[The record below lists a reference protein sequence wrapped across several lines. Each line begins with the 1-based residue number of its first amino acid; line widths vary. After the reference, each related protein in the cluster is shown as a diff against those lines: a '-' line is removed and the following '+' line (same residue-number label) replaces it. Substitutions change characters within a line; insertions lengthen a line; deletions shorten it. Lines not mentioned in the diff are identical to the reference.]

1 MKFVDTNYFL
11 RFFLKD
17 VNVQHKEAHRLFQRA
32 ALGQEKLITSVI
44 VFFEIYWV
52 AESFY
57 KLDKKTISSFL
68 RSILKMEFITLEN
81 REVLTTAL
89 SLYEDTSFDLED
101 AYNLAFATSS
111 QAKDFITFDVK
122 LEKKFKNI
130 TT

>member
-17 VNVQHKEAHRLFQRA
+17 VNEQHKEAHRLFQKA
-32 ALGQEKLITSVI
+32 ALGQEKLTTSVI

-57 KLDKKTISSFL
+57 KLDKKTITSFL
-68 RSILKMEFITLEN
+68 RSILKMEFIALEN
-81 REVLTTAL
+81 REVLTSAL

-101 AYNLAFATSS
+101 AYNLAFATS
-111 QAKDFITFDVK
+111 AHAADFMTFDVK
-122 LEKKFKNI
+122 LGKKFKNI

>member
-17 VNVQHKEAHRLFQRA
+17 ISDQHKEAHRLFQKA
-32 ALGQEKLITSVI
+32 ALGQEKLITSTV

-57 KLDKKTISSFL
+57 ILDKKTITSFL
-68 RSILKMEFITLEN
+68 RNILKMEFITLEN
-81 REVLTTAL
+81 REVLTIAL

-101 AYNLAFATSS
+101 AYNLTFATSS
-111 QAKDFITFDVK
+111 HATDFMTFDVR
-122 LEKKFKNI
+122 LGKKFKNI